1 MYGTVAAGLSSPPT
15 LMAPTHTQPNT
26 HVMQLHTE
34 NSSGPNQMC
43 IIMNL
48 LLIESCCPR
57 FELDRFRSETKCGTN
72 VDHQAHLRAIL
83 PTTATGL
90 PTTSATSTTGRTRSW
105 RRAGTSGRER
115 ERPSQRRYR
124 HLRGE
129 VLGPRCAPTGT
140 TPRSKP
146 RCEPY
151 NLLPYASASNV
162 SDWPQLGCNQ

>member
-1 MYGTVAAGLSSPPT
+1 MFALLLTILS
-15 LMAPTHTQPNT
+15 
-26 HVMQLHTE
+26 
-34 NSSGPNQMC
+34 
-43 IIMNL
+43 L
-48 LLIESCCPR
+48 LLILISLPFSLLWVVKVVQVCLAFCTQNLV
-57 FELDRFRSETKCGTN
+57 ELDRFRSETKCGTN